1 LLVDVHDSDITTV
14 TYRPCGPGS
23 GTAYLGLTP
32 RTYLED
38 ESKSAPTDVPREAA
52 GLAAWWQLVHGI
64 SADSAAGKADEI
76 ASFLAAD
83 EDAST
88 FDELDD
94 EDEPEIDD
102 ADMFVEIKTSR
113 FLHAMGLPVP
123 PMLPDWERGYD

>member
-1 LLVDVHDSDITTV
+1 MRSPHSS
-14 TYRPCGPGS
+14 P
-23 GTAYLGLTP
+23 
-32 RTYLED
+32 
-38 ESKSAPTDVPREAA
+38 PT
-52 GLAAWWQLVHGI
+52 
-64 SADSAAGKADEI
+64 K
-76 ASFLAAD
+76 
-83 EDAST
+83 DAST